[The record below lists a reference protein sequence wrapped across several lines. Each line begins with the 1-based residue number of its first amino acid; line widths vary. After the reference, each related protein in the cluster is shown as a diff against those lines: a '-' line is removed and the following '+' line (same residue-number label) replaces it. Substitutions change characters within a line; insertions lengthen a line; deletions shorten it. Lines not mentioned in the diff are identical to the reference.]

1 MQQTSS
7 GKLYG
12 QRTASVLGDT
22 DHCVDA
28 ELSQRRRMVVR
39 MKPETDVAIVG
50 AGPYGLSL
58 AAHLR
63 ARGVNYRIFGEA
75 MRFWLNM
82 PVGVNLKSL
91 AFATNISVP
100 KRGYSF
106 PNWCRQ
112 HGLEDF
118 EPCTMQS
125 FSAYG
130 LEMQKR
136 FVPDVEEVLVTNVS
150 LRSGGF
156 ELALSSGERLHSRK
170 VVVCTGLSDLA
181 QIPDVLRELG
191 PNYMRHTFDVSD
203 YSEFQ
208 NKTVAVVGAGAS
220 AIEAAALVREAGG
233 YSEVFVRGQ
242 EAVFHGRTPRVRP
255 LWERI
260 KDPMTVLGASR
271 TSWILQQLPLIVY
284 RLPRERRTRFVKRYL
299 GPASPW
305 WIQDRVLGKVPIH
318 VRHEVVEASNANQRV
333 QLKMR
338 NGEGSLRN
346 LEVDFVIAGTGYDV
360 NVSRLKF
367 LDPEIL
373 DRIHRTERAPTLN
386 INFESSVPG
395 LHFTGPLSMMCFGP
409 LFRFVTGAEVTSR
422 RLARRLS
429 R

>member
-1 MQQTSS
+1 
-7 GKLYG
+7 
-12 QRTASVLGDT
+12 
-22 DHCVDA
+22 
-28 ELSQRRRMVVR
+28 VVIR
-39 MKPETDVAIVG
+39 MKSGTDVAIIG

-58 AAHLR
+58 AAHLGL
-63 ARGVNYRIFGEA
+63 RGVKYRIFGEA

-91 AFATNISVP
+91 AFATNIAVP

-136 FVPDVEEVLVTNVS
+136 FVPDLEEVLATNVS
-150 LRSGGF
+150 LRAGAF
-156 ELALSSGERLHSRK
+156 EVALSSGEHLRARK
-170 VVVCTGLSDLA
+170 VVVCTGLSGLA
-181 QIPDVLRELG
+181 QIPEVLRALG
-191 PNYMRHTFDVSD
+191 PDRMRHTFDISD
-203 YSEFQ
+203 YSEFRD
-208 NKTVAVVGAGAS
+208 KTVAVIGAGAS
-220 AIEAAALVREAGG
+220 AIEAGALVREAGG
-233 YSEVFVRGQ
+233 RSEVFVRGQ

-255 LWERI
+255 LWDSI
-260 KDPMTVLGASR
+260 KNPMTVLGASR
-271 TSWILQQLPLIVY
+271 TSWVLQQLPLIVHM
-284 RLPRERRTRFVKRYL
+284 LPRERRTRFVKRYL

-318 VRHEVVEASNANQRV
+318 VRHEVVEVGNANQRV
-333 QLKMR
+333 QLTMKD
-338 NGEGSLRN
+338 GEGSVRN
-346 LEVDFVIAGTGYDV
+346 VEVDFVIAGTGYDV

-367 LDPEIL
+367 LDPEIS

-395 LHFTGPLSMMCFGP
+395 LHFTGPLSFMCFGP
-409 LFRFVTGAEVTSR
+409 LFRFVTGAEVTAR
-422 RLARRLS
+422 RLARHLS
-429 R
+429 H

>member
-1 MQQTSS
+1 
-7 GKLYG
+7 
-12 QRTASVLGDT
+12 
-22 DHCVDA
+22 
-28 ELSQRRRMVVR
+28 
-39 MKPETDVAIVG
+39 MKPGTDVAIIG

-63 ARGVNYRIFGEA
+63 ARGVKYRIFGET

-100 KRGYSF
+100 KYGYSF
-106 PNWCRQ
+106 PDWCRQ

-125 FSAYG
+125 FATYG

-136 FVPDVEEVLVTNVS
+136 FVPDVEEVLVTNVK
-150 LRSGGF
+150 LRTGGF
-156 ELALSSGERLHSRK
+156 ELTLSTGERLNSRK
-170 VVVCTGLSDLA
+170 VVVCTGLSGLA

-191 PNYMRHTFDVSD
+191 PNCMRHTFDVSD
-203 YSEFQ
+203 YSEFR
-208 NKTVAVVGAGAS
+208 NKTVAVIGAGAS
-220 AIEAAALVREAGG
+220 AIEAGALVREAGG
-233 YSEVFVRGQ
+233 YGEVFVRGQ

-255 LWERI
+255 LWDRI
-260 KDPMTVLGASR
+260 KNPMTVLGASR

-305 WIQDRVLGKVPIH
+305 WIKDRVLGKVPIH
-318 VRHEVVEASNANQRV
+318 VRHEVVEASNVGQRV

-338 NGEGSLRN
+338 DGEGILRN
-346 LEVDFVIAGTGYDV
+346 VEVDFVIAGTGYDV

-373 DRIHRTERAPTLN
+373 DRIHCTERTPTLN

>member
-1 MQQTSS
+1 MIT
-7 GKLYG
+7 
-12 QRTASVLGDT
+12 
-22 DHCVDA
+22 
-28 ELSQRRRMVVR
+28 R
-39 MKPETDVAIVG
+39 MKPETDVAIIG

-63 ARGVNYRIFGEA
+63 ARGVKYRIFGEA

-91 AFATNISVP
+91 AFATNIAVP
-100 KRGYSF
+100 KSGYSF

-130 LEMQKR
+130 LEMQKK

-170 VVVCTGLSDLA
+170 VVVCTGLSGLA
-181 QIPDVLRELG
+181 KVPDVLRGLG
-191 PNYMRHTFDVSD
+191 RDCMRHTFDISD
-203 YSEFQ
+203 YREFR
-208 NKTVAVVGAGAS
+208 NKTVAVIGAGAS
-220 AIEAAALVREAGG
+220 AIEAAALVHEAGG
-233 YSEVFVRGQ
+233 YSEIFVRGQ

-255 LWERI
+255 LWQRI
-260 KDPMTVLGASR
+260 KNPMTVLGSGR
-271 TSWILQQLPLIVY
+271 DNWVIQQLPLVVY

-305 WIQDRVLGKVPIH
+305 WIKDRVLGKVPIH
-318 VRHEVVEASNANQRV
+318 VRHEVVEASKASQRV

-338 NGEGSLRN
+338 DGEGSLKN
-346 LEVDFVIAGTGYDV
+346 VEVDLIIAGTGYDV

-373 DRIHRTERAPTLN
+373 DRIHRTEGAPTLN

-395 LHFTGPLSMMCFGP
+395 LHFTGPLSFMCFGP
-409 LFRFVTGAEVTSR
+409 LFRFVTGAEVTAR
-422 RLARRLS
+422 RLARRFS